1 MAASGQQ
8 PGSGS
13 RRRINSRLRI
23 SVDSRTVSTQGDAIA
38 MLEHTAP
45 VTPTKSKGSR
55 PSCIPLTSPT
65 LLSPPPRDT
74 ALSTRRKTLQT
85 YGHTRQSSRTVGAH
99 HTFPGRSVA
108 RLGRLDGGLPRLS
121 LDSQQAAFSHN
132 GSPTA
137 KRNYADGAHVRGATS
152 RRGQSGH
159 MRGDSC
165 PTLNITRIMR
175 SISVSSSSSGRQRHG
190 RSATLFRKSAPVET
204 PPSDMALLSP
214 LQSCDDARTAIA
226 DNRNSSDSC
235 HQSCLGSALEYDYSK
250 RHSTLSLPEEH
261 SQSRVSLASEREHES
276 DYEKGT
282 PSSLRSV
289 ASDAADAQLSARISA
304 SGLRRRISVK
314 QREVGTPDVVISGC
328 STPLSPPIS
337 EGRRSFLGEA
347 HDAGAIGGGGE
358 QRTIPDDATHKRI
371 NRRSAAIAKT
381 LQDLESASSNSNT
394 ESDSADKGDDEETMT
409 ITLKGPRKR
418 TSEDAKNTP
427 VPAVYLDGTASLWDH
442 YVAEL
447 ESSDFDPNIHLKRQR
462 VGQLLRVP
470 WNVEKLLWFGVA
482 ICFDALLHVFA
493 IMPARFARAAFKL
506 GAGAAREL
514 PTTMFASRSA
524 QTIAGM
530 LPAAWSRRVAV
541 LGGRMRGVTPAQTE
555 GGGASRWLSPAQLFD
570 FYRGLLLAVTCVVL
584 CGIDAAQMYHAIRAQ
599 SSLKLYF
606 IFSALDIF
614 DRLLATFGHDALD
627 ALQSTVTDALPQRW
641 RSGAGYFAIAQGYML
656 LHTLVMFCQVIT
668 LNVAVN
674 AYSDQLVSLLIS
686 VQFVEIKS
694 TVFKKW
700 EKEMLFQISCADI
713 VERFQAIVFLFI
725 IIVRNL
731 AELAGNGLSP
741 QFSSPTASSSTVTP
755 TAQPPVS
762 FAAATPSAFGP
773 LVPTWL
779 SGPMLNRIL
788 TPVLIV
794 MGSELLID
802 WIKHS
807 FVTKL
812 NWIRPEIYSHYIDV
826 LSRDLACS
834 RSGASSRIVD
844 CAAVAPET
852 GPETAAG
859 TEATELDEKI
869 SSDDDGFH
877 YVASR
882 ASSDSA
888 DSGQPDTLPNSGG
901 STSNKRA
908 RSSSILTHAMVKL
921 FIWLRYGRDAAAPA
935 AESSNS
941 RHRHRRTQSSTR
953 PQLFVDQSSRVAR
966 RLGLAP
972 LPMACMVILML
983 RQVTHVI
990 SSSRTLDSEAKG
1002 VFSLVHSWVKWA
1014 MAGWS
1019 LLDIFGWLSI
1029 GLVTYALLVW
1039 AKLAFSGRLMQFAWV
1054 RYREYERRVS
1064 AEPAASLKQFD
1075 DATKKPD
1082 RDDFMEPGRL
1092 INREPTEAEWEQQRP
1107 KWTMDN
1113 IERYSL
1119 FKSRIT

>member
-1 MAASGQQ
+1 MPEYA
-8 PGSGS
+8 
-13 RRRINSRLRI
+13 
-23 SVDSRTVSTQGDAIA
+23 
-38 MLEHTAP
+38 AP
-45 VTPTKSKGSR
+45 VTPTKGKSSR

-65 LLSPPPRDT
+65 LLSPPRDT
-74 ALSTRRKTLQT
+74 QHKPRSTRRKTLQT
-85 YGHTRQSSRTVGAH
+85 YGHTRQSSRIVGVH
-99 HTFPGRSVA
+99 NTFPGRSVA
-108 RLGRLDGGLPRLS
+108 RVGRLDGGLPRLS
-121 LDSQQAAFSHN
+121 LDSQRATFSHN

-137 KRNYADGAHVRGATS
+137 KRNYADGMHVGGANGGLAKS
-152 RRGQSGH
+152 SKGH
-159 MRGDSC
+159 ARGDSC

-175 SISVSSSSSGRQRHG
+175 SISVSSSNSGRLRHD

-204 PPSDMALLSP
+204 PPSGMALLSP
-214 LQSCDDARTAIA
+214 LQSCDDACTAIV
-226 DNRNSSDSC
+226 DNRNSLDSC
-235 HQSCLGSALEYDYSK
+235 HLSRLG
-250 RHSTLSLPEEH
+250 STLSLEYDHSKRYSTHSLPEGH
-261 SQSRVSLASEREHES
+261 SRSRTSLIGEQEHES
-276 DYEKGT
+276 DYEKSTLG
-282 PSSLRSV
+282 PLHMVS
-289 ASDAADAQLSARISA
+289 SDAADVQLSARISA
-304 SGLRRRISVK
+304 SGLRRRISAK
-314 QREVGTPDVVISGC
+314 QREVGTPDVVISD
-328 STPLSPPIS
+328 SSAPLSPPIS

-347 HDAGAIGGGGE
+347 HGASTISTHIGGGDE
-358 QRTIPDDATHKRI
+358 QRTISDDSTHNRL
-371 NRRSAAIAKT
+371 NRRSAAIAKA

-394 ESDSADKGDDEETMT
+394 DSDLADKGDGETMT

-427 VPAVYLDGTASLWDH
+427 VPAVYLDGSASLWDH

-462 VGQLLRVP
+462 VSQLLRVP

-493 IMPARFARAAFKL
+493 IMPARFARAALKL
-506 GAGAAREL
+506 AAGAVHGL
-514 PTTMFASRSA
+514 PAAMEGMFSLHSA
-524 QTIAGM
+524 QTIAGI
-530 LPAAWSRRVAV
+530 LPAAWCRRVAV
-541 LGGRMRGVTPAQTE
+541 LGGRMRGNTAAQTE

-570 FYRGLLLAVTCVVL
+570 FYRGMLLAVTCAVL
-584 CGIDAAQMYHAIRAQ
+584 CRIDAAQMYHAIRAQ

-656 LHTLVMFCQVIT
+656 VHTLVMFCQVIT

-731 AELAGNGLSP
+731 AELAGSGLSP
-741 QFSSPTASSSTVTP
+741 QFSAPTASSSTVTP

-794 MGSELLID
+794 LGSELLID

-834 RSGASSRIVD
+834 RSGASSRIVE
-844 CAAVAPET
+844 CAAVSPEPAP
-852 GPETAAG
+852 GTAAD
-859 TEATELDEKI
+859 TEATGLDEKI

-877 YVASR
+877 HINSR
-882 ASSDSA
+882 TSSDFTDSQSA
-888 DSGQPDTLPNSGG
+888 TLSHSSENA
-901 STSNKRA
+901 SNKRG
-908 RSSSILTHAMVKL
+908 RSSSILTHAMIKL
-921 FIWLRYGRDAAAPA
+921 FIWLRYGRNATTPA
-935 AESSNS
+935 SNS
-941 RHRHRRTQSSTR
+941 SSSSSRYRHRRTQSSTR

-972 LPMACMVILML
+972 LPMACMIILML
-983 RQVTHVI
+983 RQVTHMI
-990 SSSRTLDSEAKG
+990 SSSRTLSSESTG
-1002 VFSLVHSWVKWA
+1002 LFSLVNSWLKWA

-1019 LLDIFGWLSI
+1019 LLDIFGWLAI
-1029 GLVTYALLVW
+1029 GLITYALLVW
-1039 AKLAFSGRLMQFAWV
+1039 AKLAFSGRLMQFSWV
-1054 RYREYERRVS
+1054 RYREYERRTS
-1064 AEPAASLKQFD
+1064 TEPAANLKQFD